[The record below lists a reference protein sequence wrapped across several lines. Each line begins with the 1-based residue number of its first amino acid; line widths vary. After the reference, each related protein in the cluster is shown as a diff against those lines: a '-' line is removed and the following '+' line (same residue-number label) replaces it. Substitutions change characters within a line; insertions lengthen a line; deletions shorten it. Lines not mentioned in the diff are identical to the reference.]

1 VTRLREALDDYLAVR
16 RTLGFKLKNASYL
29 LPKFVNHLEQIGA
42 ATVTTELALAWA
54 REPVDNPIQWS
65 ERLKAVRGFAR
76 HLQSLDP
83 GSEVPP
89 AYVLPTRRSRS
100 APYLYSASDIAKL
113 MQAARLLRP
122 PLRAATYETLIGLL
136 ASTGLRIGEAIRL
149 DRDDLDAQN
158 GLLIVR
164 SSKFDKSR
172 GVALHPSTTA
182 ALQTYARLCDQAVTR
197 SPSPSLFVSTRQTRL
212 AYRTVNCTF
221 VGLVQQA
228 GIRPCSANG
237 KVRLHDLR
245 HTFVVRTLLMWYRAG
260 VNVQAKL
267 PVLSTYLGHID
278 PKSTY
283 WYLSAAP
290 ELLALVGVRLQHA
303 LEVHP

>member
-1 VTRLREALDDYLAVR
+1 
-16 RTLGFKLKNASYL
+16 
-29 LPKFVNHLEQIGA
+29 
-42 ATVTTELALAWA
+42 LAWA
-54 REPVDNPIQWS
+54 REPVENPIQWS

-83 GSEVPP
+83 ASEVPP
-89 AYVLPTRRSRS
+89 PYVLPKRRSRS
-100 APYLYSASDIAKL
+100 SPYLYTASDIAKL

-136 ASTGLRIGEAIRL
+136 ACTGLRIGEAIRL

-164 SSKFDKSR
+164 TSKFGKSR
-172 GVALHPSTTA
+172 GVALHSSTTA
-182 ALQTYARLCDQAVTR
+182 ALQIYTRLCDRAALR
-197 SPSPSLFVSTRQTRL
+197 SPSLFVSTRQTRL
-212 AYRTVNCTF
+212 SYRTVNCTF
-221 VGLVQQA
+221 VGLVKQA
-228 GIRPCSANG
+228 GVRPCSANG
-237 KVRLHDLR
+237 RVRLHDLR
-245 HTFVVRTLLMWYRAG
+245 HTFVVRTVLEWYRAG
-260 VNVQAKL
+260 VDVQAKL

-290 ELLALVGVRLQHA
+290 ELLALTSVRLQHA